1 MKKIK
6 LTILTLLLCI
16 AGVAQGN
23 AQGLSDLFGGDSG
36 SNILG
41 NLLEGVF
48 TSSKITVA
56 DMEGTW
62 VSTGPAISFKGEGFL
77 KAAGGLA
84 AAATIESKLAPYY
97 KQYGLNGA
105 VVTIDKS
112 GNLTLTVKGITLR
125 GSIADTSE
133 QGVFDF
139 SFTAMGAKIGTFKTY
154 IEKSS
159 STMDMMFDATKL
171 KTLVSAIANFSGNT
185 MAKTM
190 GSLLD
195 SYDGL
200 CVGFKLER
208 QKGSSVKSGATNKNS
223 SKSNTGKSTNKNTKN
238 SSNSKNNKKTGS
250 TSGMIEEGIEFLRG
264 LGK

>member
-1 MKKIK
+1 MKKFK
-6 LTILTLLLCI
+6 LSILTLFLCI
-16 AGVAQGN
+16 AGVVQVN
-23 AQGLSDLFGGDSG
+23 AQGLPDLFGGDSG

-105 VVTIDKS
+105 VVTIDKN

-125 GSIADTSE
+125 GTITDTSE

-208 QKGSSVKSGATNKNS
+208 QKGSSVKSGATNKSPN
-223 SKSNTGKSTNKNTKN
+223 KSTSKNTKDSGN
-238 SSNSKNNKKTGS
+238 QNNKKTGS

>member
-1 MKKIK
+1 MKKFK
-6 LTILTLLLCI
+6 LSILTLFLCI
-16 AGVAQGN
+16 AGVVQVN
-23 AQGLSDLFGGDSG
+23 AQGLPDLFGGDSG

-105 VVTIDKS
+105 VVTIDKN

-125 GSIADTSE
+125 GTITDTSE

-208 QKGSSVKSGATNKNS
+208 QKGSSVKSGATNKSPN
-223 SKSNTGKSTNKNTKN
+223 KSTSKNTKDSGN
-238 SSNSKNNKKTGS
+238 QNNKKTGS
-250 TSGMIEEGIEFLRG
+250 TSGMIEEGLEFLRG

>member
-6 LTILTLLLCI
+6 LTLI
-16 AGVAQGN
+16 ALAIGFAGAEQGN
-23 AQGLSDLFGGDSG
+23 AQGLSDLFGGGGG

-41 NLLEGVF
+41 NLIEGVF

-62 VSTGPAISFKGEGFL
+62 ISTGPAISFKGEGFL
-77 KAAGGLA
+77 KEAGGLA

-105 VVTIDKS
+105 TVTIDKK
-112 GNLTLTVKGITLR
+112 GNVTLTVKGVTLR
-125 GSIADTSE
+125 GTICDTSE

-154 IEKSS
+154 IQKSS

-171 KTLVSAIANFSGNT
+171 KALVSAIAKFSGST

-195 SYDGL
+195 SYDGM

-208 QKGSSVKSGATNKNS
+208 QKNGNIKSGTNKS
-223 SKSNTGKSTNKNTKN
+223 TSTNK
-238 SSNSKNNKKTGS
+238 SSNNTGNS
-250 TSGMIEEGIEFLRG
+250 SGMIEEGLEFLRG

>member
-6 LTILTLLLCI
+6 LTILTLLMCI
-16 AGVAQGN
+16 SGVAQGN

-56 DMEGTW
+56 DIEGTW

-125 GSIADTSE
+125 GTIADTSE
-133 QGVFDF
+133 EGVFDF

-208 QKGSSVKSGATNKNS
+208 QKGSSIKSDATNKS
-223 SKSNTGKSTNKNTKN
+223 STGKSTNKNTKN
-238 SSNSKNNKKTGS
+238 SSDNKNSKKTGS